1 MFDFCFLF
9 QKIWVKKYLKNIK
22 TFIQNPINVYQ
33 IITIY
38 IHISDLRNVAM
49 YKPNKPKK
57 PKLKK
62 YTH

>member
-9 QKIWVKKYLKNIK
+9 QKIWVKKIFEKYES
-22 TFIQNPINVYQ
+22 FIQNPINVYQ

-49 YKPNKPKK
+49 YKPNKSKK
-57 PKLKK
+57 PTPKK